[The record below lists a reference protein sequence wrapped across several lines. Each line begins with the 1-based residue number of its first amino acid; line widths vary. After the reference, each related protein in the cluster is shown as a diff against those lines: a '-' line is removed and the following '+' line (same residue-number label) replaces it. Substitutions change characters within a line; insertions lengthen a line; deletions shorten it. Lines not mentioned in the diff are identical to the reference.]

1 MERTN
6 QARISQPANDLM
18 YTNKKSEQ
26 YVRIFLWYLQ
36 EEITLFHLISKTP
49 KSLKI
54 NDITSFLL

>member
-1 MERTN
+1 LI
-6 QARISQPANDLM
+6 ALLM
-18 YTNKKSEQ
+18 
-26 YVRIFLWYLQ
+26 WYLQ

>member
-1 MERTN
+1 MERVN
-6 QARISQPANDLM
+6 EARIIKFTNDI
-18 YTNKKSEQ
+18 TKNPNR

>member
-1 MERTN
+1 
-6 QARISQPANDLM
+6 M
-18 YTNKKSEQ
+18 YSIACALADGGGKPIFKKKTHLK
-26 YVRIFLWYLQ
+26 VGFWWYLQ